1 MSDSRTTP
9 PDSAHRALALE
20 LDAALAN
27 DPLVDEL
34 AFVPS
39 ATLADLFGPNAR
51 THPPGAVVSAA
62 VPGAFALIE
71 HKLAVAVSAL
81 APLHA
86 FAREA
91 LRRADAADLDR
102 TENENRG
109 ERDDDRRAMRD
120 VGVDPDTRADALRL
134 LLLVNG
140 DHATA
145 WNRRKRRLI
154 ANCAAAERSEARAS
168 DGTPENEKQ
177 KQLVS
182 DELAFCALA
191 LSRFPKAQAAWAHRR
206 WVICTFESAT
216 RGVRFRETG
225 KAVPSRARFASESEV
240 ARVACLRKRLNY
252 AAWAHCRWCALGRR
266 GGALAAEGALAEGAP
281 VPHEGASTRTRLVD
295 EELERTERFVRVN
308 VSDYCGLHYRQA
320 LLTSKA
326 FGASATTRDFL
337 RDEAELASSL
347 IARFPGR
354 EALWAHRRF
363 VFDARLKCGGDEG
376 RAAPGPSDARERETR
391 GDDDDDDDENENENE
406 NENQNARF
414 FSALLAEELAF
425 ADARVSTRD
434 DSASRDDSDAT
445 PDPSAVHPSWAEHP
459 AAEQARFAA
468 AHALWALEA
477 ARRAGVRGA
486 VGAAGAARRAAA
498 AEALAAAWPWGA
510 AATRGMRRARVGG
523 GARGGSGASL
533 ERDGV

>member
-1 MSDSRTTP
+1 MSGPRTTP
-9 PDSAHRALALE
+9 PDAVHRALALE

-39 ATLADLFGPNAR
+39 ATMADLFGPNAR

-62 VPGAFALIE
+62 VPGAFALVE

-102 TENENRG
+102 TENQNENERG
-109 ERDDDRRAMRD
+109 ARD

-140 DHATA
+140 DHTTA

-154 ANCAAAERSEARAS
+154 VNCAAVDADAVDAVDAAAAAADAQMEATAT
-168 DGTPENEKQ
+168 GNK
-177 KQLVS
+177 KIILVS
-182 DELAFCALA
+182 AELAFCALA
-191 LSRFPKAQAAWAHRR
+191 LSKFPKAQAAWAHRR
-206 WVICTFESAT
+206 WVMCAFDGDRES
-216 RGVRFRETG
+216 RKKKRHET
-225 KAVPSRARFASESEV
+225 VPSQARFAAESEV
-240 ARVACLRKRLNY
+240 AGAACLRKRLNY
-252 AAWAHCRWCALGRR
+252 AAWAHRRWCALGRR
-266 GGALAAEGALAEGAP
+266 GGALAAAGALREDVSLFDA
-281 VPHEGASTRTRLVD
+281 
-295 EELERTERFVRVN
+295 ELERTKRFVRVN

-320 LLTSKA
+320 VLTRRA
-326 FGASATTRDFL
+326 ERAAPPDWA
-337 RDEAELASSL
+337 DEAEFTSSL

-363 VFDARLKCGGDEG
+363 VFDARL
-376 RAAPGPSDARERETR
+376 R
-391 GDDDDDDDENENENE
+391 GTANDTGE
-406 NENQNARF
+406 
-414 FSALLAEELAF
+414 ALLAEELAF
-425 ADARVSTRD
+425 ADCFVQKRL
-434 DSASRDDSDAT
+434 SAGSEDGDRGNEKDAT
-445 PDPSAVHPSWAEHP
+445 PRTRHILHPSWAEHP

-486 VGAAGAARRAAA
+486 VGAAGAARRASAV
-498 AEALAAAWPWGA
+498 EALAAAWPWGA
-510 AATRGMRRARVGG
+510 AATRGMRVARVGG
-523 GARGGSGASL
+523 GASGDAGESAMSA
-533 ERDGV
+533 

>member
-62 VPGAFALIE
+62 VPGAFALVE

-109 ERDDDRRAMRD
+109 ERDDDRRATRD

-154 ANCAAAERSEARAS
+154 ANCAAAERPEARAS

-240 ARVACLRKRLNY
+240 ARAACLRKRLNY
-252 AAWAHCRWCALGRR
+252 AAWAHRRWCALGRR

-363 VFDARLKCGGDEG
+363 VFDARLRCGGDEG

-406 NENQNARF
+406 NARF

-477 ARRAGVRGA
+477 RAARGRARRGGRGGR
-486 VGAAGAARRAAA
+486 GAAGGGGGGAGGRLAVGRGGDAWDASRARR
-498 AEALAAAWPWGA
+498 
-510 AATRGMRRARVGG
+510 RRRAR
-523 GARGGSGASL
+523 RFGSVSRA
-533 ERDGV
+533 

>member
-1 MSDSRTTP
+1 MSGPRTTP
-9 PDSAHRALALE
+9 PDAAHRALALE

-39 ATLADLFGPNAR
+39 ATMADLFGPNAR

-62 VPGAFALIE
+62 VPGAFALVE

-102 TENENRG
+102 TENQNENERG
-109 ERDDDRRAMRD
+109 ARD

-140 DHATA
+140 DHTTA

-154 ANCAAAERSEARAS
+154 VNCAAVDADAVDAVDAAAAAGDAQTEATATGNKKI
-168 DGTPENEKQ
+168 D
-177 KQLVS
+177 LVS
-182 DELAFCALA
+182 AELAFCALA
-191 LSRFPKAQAAWAHRR
+191 LSKFPKAQAAWAHRR
-206 WVICTFESAT
+206 WVVCAFDGDRDS
-216 RGVRFRETG
+216 RKRHET
-225 KAVPSRARFASESEV
+225 VPSQARFAAESEV
-240 ARVACLRKRLNY
+240 AGAACLRKRLNY
-252 AAWAHCRWCALGRR
+252 AAWAHRRWCALGRR
-266 GGALAAEGALAEGAP
+266 GGALAAAGALREDVSLFDA
-281 VPHEGASTRTRLVD
+281 
-295 EELERTERFVRVN
+295 ELERTKRFVRVN

-320 LLTSKA
+320 VLTRRA
-326 FGASATTRDFL
+326 ERAAPPDWA
-337 RDEAELASSL
+337 DEAEFTSSL

-363 VFDARLKCGGDEG
+363 VFDARL
-376 RAAPGPSDARERETR
+376 R
-391 GDDDDDDDENENENE
+391 GTANDTGE
-406 NENQNARF
+406 
-414 FSALLAEELAF
+414 ALLAEELAF
-425 ADARVSTRD
+425 ADCFVQKRL
-434 DSASRDDSDAT
+434 SAGSEDGDRGNEKDAT
-445 PDPSAVHPSWAEHP
+445 PRTRHILHPSWAEHP

-486 VGAAGAARRAAA
+486 VGAAGARAPGVGGGSA
-498 AEALAAAWPWGA
+498 AAAWPWGA
-510 AATRGMRRARVGG
+510 AATRGMRVARVGG
-523 GARGGSGASL
+523 GASGDAGESAMSA
-533 ERDGV
+533 